1 MSRLLRS
8 GLKAFALLLVL
19 SIAIHSAH
27 AAIDALHFQNEAQ
40 EKRYR
45 HLATQLRCLVCQNQ
59 SLADSN
65 ADLARDLRV
74 ELLEQIQQNK
84 SDQEII
90 DFLVAR
96 YGNFVRYDP
105 PFDPETWLLWLGPF
119 LMFLIALYGGYR
131 IVRSRAHSQPVEPI
145 SPDEAQRL
153 QDLLNQSKKD
163 QE

>member
-1 MSRLLRS
+1 MSRSMRLT
-8 GLKAFALLLVL
+8 LKALLLLLVS
-19 SIAIHSAH
+19 SIPVHAVH
-27 AAIDALHFQNEAQ
+27 AAIDPLKFQNEAQ

-45 HLATQLRCLVCQNQ
+45 HLAVQLRCLVCQNQ

-65 ADLARDLRV
+65 ADLAQDLRT

-84 SDQEII
+84 TDQEII

-105 PFDPETWLLWLGPF
+105 PFDPETWLLWLGPL
-119 LMFLIALYGGYR
+119 LMFLAALYGGFR
-131 IVRSRAHSQPVEPI
+131 IVRSRAHAQPVEPI
-145 SPDEAQRL
+145 STEEAKRL

>member
-1 MSRLLRS
+1 MSRSLRLT
-8 GLKAFALLLVL
+8 LKALLLSLVI
-19 SIAIHSAH
+19 SIPAH
-27 AAIDALHFQNEAQ
+27 AAIDPLNFQNAAQ

-45 HLATQLRCLVCQNQ
+45 HLAEQLRCLVCQNQ

-65 ADLARDLRV
+65 ADLAQDLRA

-84 SDQEII
+84 TDQEII

-105 PFDPETWLLWLGPF
+105 PFDPETWLLWLGPL
-119 LMFLIALYGGYR
+119 LMFLAALYGGFR
-131 IVRSRAHSQPVEPI
+131 IVRSRAHVQPVAPI
-145 SPDEAQRL
+145 SVEEAKRL

>member
-8 GLKAFALLLVL
+8 GLKTFALLLVL
-19 SIAIHSAH
+19 SIPAH
-27 AAIDALHFQNEAQ
+27 VALAAIDPLHFQSEAQ

-45 HLATQLRCLVCQNQ
+45 HLAEQLRCLVCQNQ

-65 ADLARDLRV
+65 ADLAQDLRA

-84 SDQEII
+84 TDQEII

-105 PFDPETWLLWLGPF
+105 PFDPETWLLWLGPL
-119 LMFLIALYGGYR
+119 LMFIAALYGGFR
-131 IVRSRAHSQPVEPI
+131 IVRSRAHVQPVAPI
-145 SPDEAQRL
+145 STEEAKRL

>member
-1 MSRLLRS
+1 MRRSLRL
-8 GLKAFALLLVL
+8 GLKALLLLLVV
-19 SIAIHSAH
+19 AIPAH

-65 ADLARDLRV
+65 ADLAQDLRK

-105 PFDPETWLLWLGPF
+105 PFDPETWLLWLGPLF
-119 LMFLIALYGGYR
+119 MFLIALYGGYR

-145 SPDEAQRL
+145 SADEAQQL

>member
-1 MSRLLRS
+1 MSRSMRF
-8 GLKAFALLLVL
+8 GAKLVL
-19 SIAIHSAH
+19 VLLALSMPAH
-27 AAIDALHFQNEAQ
+27 AAIDALHFQSEAQ

-84 SDQEII
+84 TDQEII

-119 LMFLIALYGGYR
+119 LMFLIALYGGFR
-131 IVRSRAHSQPVEPI
+131 IVRSRAHTQPVEPI
-145 SPDEAQRL
+145 SPDEAQQL
-153 QDLLNQSKKD
+153 KDLLNTSNKD
-163 QE
+163 SE

>member
-1 MSRLLRS
+1 MKQPFRLT
-8 GLKAFALLLVL
+8 LKALLLLLAV
-19 SIAIHSAH
+19 SIPAH
-27 AAIDALHFQNEAQ
+27 AAIDALNFQNEAQ

-45 HLATQLRCLVCQNQ
+45 HLAVQLRCLVCQNQ

-74 ELLEQIQQNK
+74 ELLKQIQQNK

-105 PFDPETWLLWLGPF
+105 PFKPETWLLWLGPLLIF
-119 LMFLIALYGGYR
+119 VIALLAGFR
-131 IVRSRAHSQPVEPI
+131 IVRSRAHTQPVAPI
-145 SPDEAQRL
+145 SSDEEKRL
-153 QDLLNQSKKD
+153 QSLLGGSKED
-163 QE
+163 DS